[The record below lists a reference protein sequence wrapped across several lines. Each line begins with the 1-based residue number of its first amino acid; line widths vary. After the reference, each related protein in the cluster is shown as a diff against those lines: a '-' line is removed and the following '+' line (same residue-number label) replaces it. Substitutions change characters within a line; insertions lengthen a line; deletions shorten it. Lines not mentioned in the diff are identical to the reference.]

1 MPENKDEANCK
12 QISFADR
19 GDFKCFSK
27 EANQQKKSQK
37 RKQQPTK
44 RLTAFRIK
52 AMDSFGPV
60 AHYRAF
66 CALLLPQAEKLKV
79 ISFLSEYAGTKQ
91 IQIGLP
97 RCILYSDNG
106 TV

>member
-12 QISFADR
+12 QIYFADR

-52 AMDSFGPV
+52 AMDSFRPLQG
-60 AHYRAF
+60 
-66 CALLLPQAEKLKV
+66 LLSTV
-79 ISFLSEYAGTKQ
+79 IAPGRKAKGNF
-91 IQIGLP
+91 IFM
-97 RCILYSDNG
+97 
-106 TV
+106 